1 VRVADHSLE
10 AGHFEGV
17 HEGATRGSGAV
28 IIWDEGSA
36 DVLRDEPD
44 HVSVVLH
51 GQKLAGRF
59 GLTKTGDQRWILVKA
74 NDDHARPGSGVVA
87 PRQRAFGPAGRG
99 SRSQRAS
106 DRASADAIP
115 PSDGR

>member
-59 GLTKTGDQRWILVKA
+59 GLTKDR
-74 NDDHARPGSGVVA
+74 RPA
-87 PRQRAFGPAGRG
+87 LDPRQGQRRSCAAGLRRRRAAPASVRTGRTWQQVAAG
-99 SRSQRAS
+99 L
-106 DRASADAIP
+106 
-115 PSDGR
+115 